1 MCIFVLTS
9 AAAGGRR
16 RRRRKKKFCLT
27 HTNVCFC
34 PQQSFW
40 RVAGASFSILQMER
54 RKGYQM
60 GRLAPPARHNRT
72 CRFVVISGTL
82 QPFHLDDDLF
92 ISDFF
97 LDFSF
102 LFRLYFYYKV
112 QITAD
117 IPQWVS
123 STESKHRPNQI
134 NI

>member
-1 MCIFVLTS
+1 L
-9 AAAGGRR
+9 
-16 RRRRKKKFCLT
+16 
-27 HTNVCFC
+27 
-34 PQQSFW
+34 
-40 RVAGASFSILQMER
+40 ILQMER

-117 IPQWVS
+117 IPQWFS